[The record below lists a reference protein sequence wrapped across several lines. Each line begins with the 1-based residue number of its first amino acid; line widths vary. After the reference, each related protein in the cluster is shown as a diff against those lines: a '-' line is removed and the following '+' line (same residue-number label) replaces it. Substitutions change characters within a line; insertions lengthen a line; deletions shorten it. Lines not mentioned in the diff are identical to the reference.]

1 MDIKDNNLA
10 FKIKSLNNQIRRLLE
25 KSAFSG
31 APAEL
36 TGLQYGVIHF
46 ISDNGEEK
54 SVYQRDIE
62 AEFNIRRSTASQML
76 RSLEGL
82 GAIVR
87 ETELRDARLK
97 KICLT
102 EKGKKLADA
111 AKSNVEKIQKRLMRG
126 IDEKELEQ
134 FLTTLDKI
142 YRNAGE

>member
-10 FKIKSLNNQIRRLLE
+10 FKIKSLNNQIRRLFE

-31 APAEL
+31 APTEL

-46 ISDNGEEK
+46 ISDNGKK
-54 SVYQRDIE
+54 SIYQRDIE

-76 RSLEGL
+76 KSLEGL
-82 GAIVR
+82 GAVVR

-97 KICLT
+97 KIRLT

-111 AKSNVEKIQKRLMRG
+111 AKSNVEKIQRRLMRG

-134 FLTTLDKI
+134 FLATLDKI